1 MNYRKTLL
9 VFVMSTTLLLN
20 SCAVLPLMLYTIL
33 VRVGATIAASVTG
46 VVIEKLFD
54 EFFPKEVPVRVDPN
68 NPLIGYSN
76 ETMVFKRTEPPPTV
90 IIKLLNL
97 RMIRDSVDSDW
108 KLHPDGVEQVKE
120 ALSASD

>member
-1 MNYRKTLL
+1 MNYRKILL
-9 VFVMSTTLLLN
+9 VFVISTTLLLN
-20 SCAVLPLMLYTIL
+20 SCAAAPLMYTIL

-76 ETMVFKRTEPPPTV
+76 ETMVFTRTEPPPPTV
-90 IIKLLNL
+90 IPL
-97 RMIRDSVDSDW
+97 RDVKMIRDSVDSDEW
-108 KLHPDGVEQVKE
+108 RMHPDEREKVDKK
-120 ALSASD
+120 LSVSD